1 MVILR
6 YRGCCNC
13 EDVKGAYFCLPS
25 TKYKDIISKHETRA
39 QIPCKTT
46 GCSCLSLRTVIILPS
61 PRLPAVLNMRVRYWR
76 LSITD
81 VLHATYPA
89 EKANHWDIKCMQGE
103 YEHFGVFWY
112 RYGTPFDKEPV
123 HGICFYYNDVSR
135 KIIDDLAS
143 FLQSN
148 FGGKLLSLH
157 SRGFLKGSKEF
168 ADGRSIG
175 TLANELSLRF
185 SAPVEL
191 TIEFEKMT
199 KEDID
204 QESFKL
210 PSSKALPISGSD

>member
-1 MVILR
+1 M
-6 YRGCCNC
+6 RGCNPLSPFPNC
-13 EDVKGAYFCLPS
+13 YYIALAKITS
-25 TKYKDIISKHETRA
+25 R
-39 QIPCKTT
+39 
-46 GCSCLSLRTVIILPS
+46 
-61 PRLPAVLNMRVRYWR
+61 LNMRVRYWR

-81 VLHATYPA
+81 VLHANYPV

-123 HGICFYYNDVSR
+123 HGICFYYNDVSP
-135 KIIDDLAS
+135 KIIDDLTS

-148 FGGKLLSLH
+148 YGGKLLSLN
-157 SRGFLKGSKEF
+157 SRGFLQGSKEF

-175 TLANELSLRF
+175 TLANELSLKF

-191 TIEFEKMT
+191 TIEFEKMS

-210 PSSKALPISGSD
+210 PSSKALPISGLD